1 MLTFTTH
8 CVVAYIGP
16 GAGLG
21 LMGALISLVVSV
33 GLALLMVFAWPIR
46 AAIKR
51 LKAKKEVGS
60 SQS

>member
-8 CVVAYIGP
+8 CLVAYIGP

-21 LMGALISLVVSV
+21 LVGALVSLLISV

-46 AAIKR
+46 AAIKKM
-51 LKAKKEVGS
+51 KAKQRVANGE
-60 SQS
+60 